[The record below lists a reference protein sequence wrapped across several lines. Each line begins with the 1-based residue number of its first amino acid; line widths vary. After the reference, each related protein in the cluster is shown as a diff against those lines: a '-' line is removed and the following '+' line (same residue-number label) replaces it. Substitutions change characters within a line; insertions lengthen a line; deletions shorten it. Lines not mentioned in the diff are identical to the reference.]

1 MAARKAIVST
11 PTPNS
16 SMILRKIRGRTTAWA
31 WLMAWATD
39 SRPSD
44 RIGWIVMGG
53 TAVSCRRLAYPVG
66 PTGTVDGSSRRPRVT
81 RGRRARTSGSVLL
94 GDLVELGLRVL
105 LRTGA
110 SRLRSATLVG
120 DV

>member
-44 RIGWIVMGG
+44 RIGWTVMGG

-66 PTGTVDGSSRRPRVT
+66 PTGTVDGSSCRPPVT
-81 RGRRARTSGSVLL
+81 GGRRARTAGAHRGSVLL
-94 GDLVELGLRVL
+94 RDLVELGLRVL

-110 SRLRSATLVG
+110 SR
-120 DV
+120 